1 MPVLSVRCRWW
12 NGTPY
17 VFTQMIIGS
26 LWWSI
31 FGCAGTAAG
40 GALMMDCLPAD
51 EYGQPLA
58 AARDMNLHAWAWR
71 I

>member
-1 MPVLSVRCRWW
+1 MSGGRQGKKANAEQLFFLR
-12 NGTPY
+12 G
-17 VFTQMIIGS
+17 
-26 LWWSI
+26 
-31 FGCAGTAAG
+31 GTAAG